1 MLPLILA
8 VLTHGEGDLL
18 VRLQKRDP
26 EALAQLYDQ
35 YGRMVFGLILRI
47 VQDRGT
53 AEDLVQETFLRVWN
67 RAAGFDADQGAVGP
81 WLLAVARNRAIDYL
95 RYRSRRP
102 EASLEFN
109 AMESPALF
117 AGIKDDPARFT
128 LVRQVKAALEKLTQE
143 QREAIELAYFQGLSQ
158 TEIADKMGQP
168 LGTVKTWMR
177 RALQLMREELG
188 GGVAA

>member
-8 VLTHGEGDLL
+8 VLTHGDGDLV

-26 EALAQLYDQ
+26 DALAQLYDQ

-47 VQDRGT
+47 VQDRAT

-67 RAAGFDADQGAVGP
+67 RAGGFDAGQGAVGP

-102 EASLEFN
+102 EASLELN
-109 AMESPALF
+109 HTENPALF
-117 AGIKDDPARFT
+117 VGLQDDAARFT
-128 LVRQVKAALEKLTQE
+128 LVRQVKTALEKLTQQ
-143 QREAIELAYFQGLSQ
+143 QREAIELAYFQGLS
-158 TEIADKMGQP
+158 
-168 LGTVKTWMR
+168 
-177 RALQLMREELG
+177 
-188 GGVAA
+188 